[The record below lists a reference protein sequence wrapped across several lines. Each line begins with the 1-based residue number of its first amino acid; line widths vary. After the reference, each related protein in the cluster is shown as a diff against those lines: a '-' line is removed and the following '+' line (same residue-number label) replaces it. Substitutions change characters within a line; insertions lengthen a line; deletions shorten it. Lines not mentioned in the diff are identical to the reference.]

1 MINSVEKAAVLIEA
15 LPYLQRFSGN
25 TVVIKYGGNAMI
37 NEELKKSV
45 MQDIIFLKYAGIRP
59 VVVHGGGPE
68 ITSML
73 KALGKESNFVSGLR
87 VTDAETVD
95 IAEMVLVG
103 KINSEIV
110 KYLNFLGAKAIGLSG
125 KDADLIIAAKHL
137 AKVRE
142 NGQVKEVDIGFVGD
156 VLKLNTGILE
166 TLLDQGYIPVISPI
180 GVGKD
185 GATYNINA
193 DYVAGELAAA
203 LGAEKLALITDVE
216 GIYRDYNDKNSFVST
231 LSLAEAQEMIKSGSI
246 DGGMIPKVEACV
258 KALAAGVAKT
268 HIIDGRKPH
277 SLLLEIFT
285 TEGIG
290 TEVVK
295 YRRYI
300 GG

>member
-216 GIYRDYNDKNSFVST
+216 GIYRDYNDKNSSFPPCRW
-231 LSLAEAQEMIKSGSI
+231 
-246 DGGMIPKVEACV
+246 PKP
-258 KALAAGVAKT
+258 
-268 HIIDGRKPH
+268 RK
-277 SLLLEIFT
+277 
-285 TEGIG
+285 
-290 TEVVK
+290 
-295 YRRYI
+295 
-300 GG
+300 

>member
-25 TVVIKYGGNAMI
+25 TVVIKYGGNAML
-37 NEELKKSV
+37 NDELKKSV

-68 ITSML
+68 ITGML
-73 KALGKESNFVSGLR
+73 KKLGKESSFVSGLR
-87 VTDAETVD
+87 VTDAEAVD

-110 KYLNFLGAKAIGLSG
+110 KYLNFLGAKAVGLSG

-142 NGQVKEVDIGFVGD
+142 NGQIKEVDIGFVGD
-156 VLKLNTGILE
+156 VLKLNTDIVE
-166 TLLDQGYIPVISPI
+166 KLLDQGYIPVIAPI

-193 DYVAGELAAA
+193 DYVAGEMAAA

-216 GIYRDYNDKNSFVST
+216 GIYRDYNDKSTFVST

-246 DGGMIPKVEACV
+246 EGGMIPKVEACV
-258 KALAAGVAKT
+258 KALAAGVSKT

>member
-15 LPYLQRFSGN
+15 LPYLQRFAGN
-25 TVVIKYGGNAMI
+25 TIVIKYGGNAML
-37 NEELKKSV
+37 NDELKKSV
-45 MQDIIFLKYAGIRP
+45 IQDIIFLKYAGIRP
-59 VVVHGGGPE
+59 VIVHGGGPE
-68 ITSML
+68 ITGML
-73 KALGKESNFVSGLR
+73 KKLGKESSFVNGLR
-87 VTDAETVD
+87 VTDAEAVD

-110 KYLNFLGAKAIGLSG
+110 KLLNFLGGKAVGLSG

-137 AKVRE
+137 AKICE
-142 NGQVKEVDIGFVGD
+142 NGQIKEVDIGFVGD
-156 VLKLNTGILE
+156 VLKLNTGIVE
-166 TLLDQGYIPVISPI
+166 KLLDQGYIPVISPI

-193 DYVAGELAAA
+193 DSVAGELAAA

-216 GIYRDYNDKNSFVST
+216 GIYRDYSDKSTFVST
-231 LSLAEAQEMIKSGSI
+231 LSLAEAQEMIRSGVI

-258 KALAAGVAKT
+258 KALAAGVSKT
-268 HIIDGRKPH
+268 HILDGRKPH

>member
-25 TVVIKYGGNAMI
+25 TVVIKYGGNAML
-37 NEELKKSV
+37 NDELKKSV
-45 MQDIIFLKYAGIRP
+45 MQDIIFLKYVGIRP

-68 ITSML
+68 ITGML
-73 KALGKESNFVSGLR
+73 KKLGKETQFVSGLR

-110 KYLNFLGAKAIGLSG
+110 KNLNFLGAKAVGLSG
-125 KDADLIIAAKHL
+125 KDADLIIATKHL

-156 VLKLNTGILE
+156 VLKLNTGIVE
-166 TLLDQGYIPVISPI
+166 SLLNQGYIPVIAPI

-216 GIYRDYNDKNSFVST
+216 GIYRDYQDKSSFVST

-258 KALAAGVAKT
+258 KALAAGVSKT